1 MQKKVAPETLLMKNV
16 AKIMLQIS
24 SHTRFKFMILSQ
36 KGKGKEMLFRNIFLI
51 LHTSELLSS
60 KTNSQLS
67 CYLSFC
73 LGYHFLDKKGDKH
86 AYIQSNGVAVQ
97 IFGVTTLPLGVETTV
112 PKNKRNLRVAQKNNL
127 HQFHTEYLASV
138 RGCAQCLYLLQS
150 STNTTIN

>member
-1 MQKKVAPETLLMKNV
+1 
-16 AKIMLQIS
+16 MLQIS

-36 KGKGKEMLFRNIFLI
+36 KGKSKEMLFRNIFLI

-73 LGYHFLDKKGDKH
+73 LGYLFLDKKGDKH

-97 IFGVTTLPLGVETTV
+97 IFGVTTLPLEAETTV
-112 PKNKRNLRVAQKNNL
+112 PKNKRNLRVAQKITSISL
-127 HQFHTEYLASV
+127 TQSI
-138 RGCAQCLYLLQS
+138 LLLS
-150 STNTTIN
+150 LDMPNACTCCKAAPIPL